1 MGVISLEFTVYRLL
15 FTVDRLGKATAKYDD
30 WPCFLEIM
38 RLELK
43 ILGIFD

>member
-1 MGVISLEFTVYRLL
+1 MFSLL
-15 FTVDRLGKATAKYDD
+15 FTVERLGKVTAKYDD

-38 RLELK
+38 GLELK